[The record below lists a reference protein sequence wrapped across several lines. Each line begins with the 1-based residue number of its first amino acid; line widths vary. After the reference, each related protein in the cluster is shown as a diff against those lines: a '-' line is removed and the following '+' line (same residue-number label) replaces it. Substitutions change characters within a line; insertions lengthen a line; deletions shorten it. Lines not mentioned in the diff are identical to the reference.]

1 MNWRKLD
8 LNLLV
13 VFHAVMQE
21 RSATGAAAKL
31 NMTQPAV
38 SHALTRLRGALKDD
52 LFIRTPEGMEPTPYA
67 SRLAEPIRHALDEL
81 GAALDGAA
89 EFEPATAERTFKV
102 ALNNH
107 ASLVIAA
114 PLAAAI
120 TAEAPGVT
128 LDMRPSGTLNITEQ
142 LDRGELDCAIGR
154 LASPGERFSDLRLFA
169 DGFSV
174 ILRRGHPIIHSDSG
188 LTLEELARVPHLVVS
203 STGEDTGFVDTMLAR
218 SGLARQTALRA
229 PLLATAPI
237 LAQSDMIAVITTR
250 AAREFART
258 APLLVLDLPFASPH
272 QTTALLWHRRLDH
285 VPAHRWLRSL
295 VCRVTNTI

>member
-52 LFIRTPEGMEPTPYA
+52 LFIRTPEGMQPTPYA

-89 EFEPATAERTFKV
+89 NFEPATAERTFTV

-120 TAEAPGVT
+120 AAEAPGVT

-174 ILRRGHPIIHSDSG
+174 ILRRGHPIIHSDDG

-203 STGEDTGFVDTMLAR
+203 STGEDTGFVDTELAR
-218 SGLARQTALRA
+218 SGLARQMALRA
-229 PLLATAPI
+229 PLLAAAPI
-237 LAQSDMIAVITTR
+237 LAHSDMIAVMTTR